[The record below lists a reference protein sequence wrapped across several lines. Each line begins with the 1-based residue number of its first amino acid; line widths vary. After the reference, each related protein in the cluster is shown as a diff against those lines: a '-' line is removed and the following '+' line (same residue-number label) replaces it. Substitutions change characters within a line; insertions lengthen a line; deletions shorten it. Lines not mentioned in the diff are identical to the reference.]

1 MSVVTKRQLFLCCL
15 ATTLLTWLLGC
26 NGPHPTTPAAE
37 SGPNLLV
44 TTQGT
49 VELKREGWRGY
60 VPVAFGTVIRWGDL
74 IRPSTGQVVTIIC
87 ADLTLRTVDQESGC
101 PCQPGTLP
109 VLTYGGTHLLAP
121 RGATSDIPYILYP
134 RNTAILDDQPLLR
147 WHATGASSYTV
158 AIVRGGRTFWQQA
171 GVSGTELHYPADAP
185 TLQPGIDYLL
195 SVTDENTSR
204 RSSEDPAKGLGF
216 QLLSEAQRSKV
227 EAQRDAI
234 LALSVDEPARQFVLA
249 VYYAGQGLRGEAL
262 MLLDTLTA
270 TIDTPAI
277 YLWRG
282 DLLLATQLPTEAT
295 EAYQSALNSA
305 EALGDVES
313 QAAAHAGLWRAMGDE
328 AYFDQAVTLY
338 EVLGDTA
345 AVAALR
351 EEHP

>member
-15 ATTLLTWLLGC
+15 ATALLAWLLGC
-26 NGPHPTTPAAE
+26 NGSHPTTPAAE
-37 SGPNLLV
+37 SGPNLLF

-74 IRPSTGQVVTIIC
+74 IRPSTGQVVTILC

-109 VLTYGGTHLLAP
+109 VLTYGDTHLLAP
-121 RGATSDIPYILYP
+121 RCETSDIPYILYP
-134 RNTAILDDQPLLR
+134 RNTAILDDRPLLR
-147 WHATGASSYTV
+147 WHDAGALSYTV
-158 AIVRGGRTFWQQA
+158 AIVRGGRTLWQQA
-171 GVSGTELHYPADAP
+171 DVSGTEMRYPADAP
-185 TLQPGIDYLL
+185 TLQPEVDYLL
-195 SVTDENTSR
+195 SVTDENTGHHSG
-204 RSSEDPAKGLGF
+204 EDPARGLGF
-216 QLLSEAQRSKV
+216 QLLGEAQQSAAEV
-227 EAQRDAI
+227 QRDAI
-234 LALSVDEPARQFVLA
+234 LALPLDDPARQFALA

-270 TIDTPAI
+270 TIDAPAI

-282 DLLLATQLPTEAT
+282 DLLLAMQLPTEAT
-295 EAYQSALNSA
+295 QAYQSALNTA

-313 QAAAHAGLWRAMGDE
+313 QAAAHAGLWRATGDE
-328 AYFDQAVTLY
+328 AHFDQAVTLY
-338 EVLGDTA
+338 EALGDTTA
-345 AVAALR
+345 TAALR